1 MALAIKHLNGDAS
14 FLLSFEPLVPHYYT
28 GPTPKPFH
36 ILLDPWITGPSTTF
50 HRRISVTTH
59 KERACISSLLDLPEP
74 DLVIISQDKT
84 DHLNEATL
92 RQLPRTGA
100 KTVILAEQAAARIIR
115 SWKYFEKDKVIT
127 IPKWEDPRLTGRQTV
142 IRIPVPPFPLS
153 KAGDPGEVTVAF
165 IPQRR
170 DLSGLHSAIGITYR
184 PPTVPP
190 PPPVLAFRDGGVITP
205 PETPKSR
212 GSHPHLRVTFMAGQ
226 PAGHPV
232 HPVSPTSLRSVR
244 SAMSLSTSR
253 HSYHSATSQISFD
266 RPLSVLYSPHG
277 ISYSSLHGYVTS
289 HLISEAAL
297 PLTALLHC
305 FDSVTN
311 PWWLGG
317 KILLGAPAGVETA
330 TKLEAKAWISAHD
343 GAKDIRGVFTSFLR
357 TTKFRREEVLGRMA
371 LPEAV
376 TNKDKPLAQTPGS
389 PTTSMTSRSS
399 TKSHQFTE
407 VLSLAIGEEAVFTS
421 DGIWAAE
428 EPAMVQQLG
437 MKRNQNESWL
447 DLTDEPETEPETGI
461 KSEIMPEKNSPLVSA
476 GTAPVLPVAKL
487 DTSSGFANLEEV
499 LRTCRDD

>member
-1 MALAIKHLNGDAS
+1 
-14 FLLSFEPLVPHYYT
+14 
-28 GPTPKPFH
+28 
-36 ILLDPWITGPSTTF
+36 
-50 HRRISVTTH
+50 
-59 KERACISSLLDLPEP
+59 
-74 DLVIISQDKT
+74 
-84 DHLNEATL
+84 
-92 RQLPRTGA
+92 
-100 KTVILAEQAAARIIR
+100 
-115 SWKYFEKDKVIT
+115 
-127 IPKWEDPRLTGRQTV
+127 
-142 IRIPVPPFPLS
+142 
-153 KAGDPGEVTVAF
+153 
-165 IPQRR
+165 
-170 DLSGLHSAIGITYR
+170 
-184 PPTVPP
+184 
-190 PPPVLAFRDGGVITP
+190 
-205 PETPKSR
+205 
-212 GSHPHLRVTFMAGQ
+212 
-226 PAGHPV
+226 
-232 HPVSPTSLRSVR
+232 
-244 SAMSLSTSR
+244 
-253 HSYHSATSQISFD
+253 
-266 RPLSVLYSPHG
+266 
-277 ISYSSLHGYVTS
+277 
-289 HLISEAAL
+289 
-297 PLTALLHC
+297 LLHC